1 MKAIAMIL
9 AAVLLVAG
17 APALAQPMADGHT
30 LSADELK
37 ECVQYKHDTVSQIDE
52 SLAKLHQ
59 EHLDALR
66 MKDAKRRKAVEVE
79 EGKLKAAHSRA
90 VRKAPKDYWPE
101 IVAKREAEARAAEEK
116 AAAEKARADIARAAR
131 SSELSTPSSTAG
143 KVWVGPYTRK
153 NGTHVKGYWRS
164 K

>member
-9 AAVLLVAG
+9 AAILLAAV
-17 APALAQPMADGHT
+17 APALAQPLADGHT

-37 ECVQYKHDTVSQIDE
+37 ECVQFKHDTVSQIDKD
-52 SLAKLHQ
+52 LAKLHQ
-59 EHLDALR
+59 EHLYALR
-66 MKDAKRRKAVEVE
+66 SKDAAKRKAVEAE

-90 VRKAPKDYWPE
+90 VHKAPKDYWPE

-116 AAAEKARADIARAAR
+116 AAAEKARAAR